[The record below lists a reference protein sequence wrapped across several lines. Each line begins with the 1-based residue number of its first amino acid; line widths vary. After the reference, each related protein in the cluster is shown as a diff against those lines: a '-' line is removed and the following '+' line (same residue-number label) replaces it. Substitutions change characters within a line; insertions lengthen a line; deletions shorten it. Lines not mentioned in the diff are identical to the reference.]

1 MGSFSLWVMNNLPWF
16 WLAVTVL
23 CIIIEGIS
31 MGTLTSIWFGCGAFV
46 MIFLS
51 FLPIPF
57 RFQLLIFAV
66 ISLVLLIFTRPFAVK
81 KLKVK
86 KTPTN
91 SDALIGKKV
100 LVTEKIT
107 ELQKGAVK
115 LNGVVWT
122 ARSEDNSPIEK
133 NAECIV
139 TGIEGATAVV
149 KKI

>member
-1 MGSFSLWVMNNLPWF
+1 MDFSFWVLNNLPWF
-16 WLAVTVL
+16 WLGVTVL

-31 MGTLTSIWFGCGAFV
+31 LGTLTSIWFGCGAFV

-57 RFQLLIFAV
+57 RFQLLIFV
-66 ISLVLLIFTRPFAVK
+66 VTSLVLLIFTRPFAVK

-91 SDALIGKKV
+91 SDSLIGKKV

-107 ELQKGAVK
+107 ELQKGTVK
-115 LNGVVWT
+115 VNGVIWS
-122 ARSEDNSPIEK
+122 AKSEDNTPIEK
-133 NAECIV
+133 GAECIV
-139 TGIEGATAVV
+139 TAIEGVTLAV

>member
-1 MGSFSLWVMNNLPWF
+1 MDFSFWVLNNLPWF
-16 WLAVTVL
+16 WLGVTVL

-31 MGTLTSIWFGCGAFV
+31 LGTLTSIWFGCGAFV

-57 RFQLLIFAV
+57 RFQLLIFV
-66 ISLVLLIFTRPFAVK
+66 VTSLVLLIFTRPFAVK

-91 SDALIGKKV
+91 SDSLIGKKV

-107 ELQKGAVK
+107 ELQKGTVK
-115 LNGVVWT
+115 VNGVIWS
-122 ARSEDNSPIEK
+122 AKSEDNTPIEK
-133 NAECIV
+133 VAECIV
-139 TGIEGATAVV
+139 TAIEGVTLAV